1 MAIVSIVDSMTNLDL
16 CVRKVVSLAMRLR
29 IRFRWRLLASLV
41 ARVDL
46 DSEVFL
52 LVVVVADSLVV
63 ERVRCAAVTS

>member
-1 MAIVSIVDSMTNLDL
+1 MTNLDL

-29 IRFRWRLLASLV
+29 IRFRWRLLASLLT
-41 ARVDL
+41 RVDL

-52 LVVVVADSLVV
+52 LAAVADSLVV